1 MRVLV
6 TGAGGQVGRELV
18 IALER
23 RAEAMR
29 RDRLEVVATT
39 RAELDLC
46 RRDHVLAAVHA
57 VEPDVI
63 IHPAAFTAVDDCER
77 RPELAFATNAMGTR
91 FLAEAARQVGAHL
104 CYLSTDYVFDGRAE
118 RPYVEWDLPNPLS
131 VYGRSKLGGERELDP
146 GWTIVRT
153 SWVCGRFGANMAKTV
168 LRLAAK
174 SDDPLH
180 FVDDQRGS
188 PTIVSDLVERVMD
201 LALSRFA
208 GTFHVTNQGAT
219 TWYGFARAVLA
230 AAGEDPRRVEPI
242 DSASLTPPRPA
253 PRTANSVLENA
264 ALAATGLGLLPAW
277 EDSLTA
283 LVHALRAQGG
293 G

>member
-29 RDRLEVVATT
+29 RDRLEVVAAT
-39 RAELDLC
+39 RAELDVC
-46 RRDHVLAAVHA
+46 RRDQVLAAVHA

-63 IHPAAFTAVDDCER
+63 VHPAAFTAVDECER

-91 FLAEAARQVGAHL
+91 FVAEAARQVGAHL

-118 RPYVEWDLPNPLS
+118 RPYVEWDPPNPLS
-131 VYGRSKLGGERELDP
+131 IYGLSKLGGEREMDP
-146 GWTIVRT
+146 CWTIVRI
-153 SWVCGRFGANMAKTV
+153 SWVCGRFGTNMAKTV
-168 LRLAAK
+168 LRLAAH
-174 SDDPLH
+174 SDAPLR

-188 PTIVSDLVERVMD
+188 PTIVSDLVERLMD
-201 LALSRFA
+201 LALGRFA
-208 GTFHVTNQGAT
+208 GTYHVTNQGAT

-230 AAGEDPRRVEPI
+230 AAGEDPGRVEPI
-242 DSASLTPPRPA
+242 DSASLDPPRPA
-253 PRTANSVLENA
+253 LRPANSVLENA
-264 ALAATGLGLLPAW
+264 ALATTGIELLPAW
-277 EDSLTA
+277 EESLA
-283 LVHALRAQGG
+283 VLVRALRAQEEG
-293 G
+293 